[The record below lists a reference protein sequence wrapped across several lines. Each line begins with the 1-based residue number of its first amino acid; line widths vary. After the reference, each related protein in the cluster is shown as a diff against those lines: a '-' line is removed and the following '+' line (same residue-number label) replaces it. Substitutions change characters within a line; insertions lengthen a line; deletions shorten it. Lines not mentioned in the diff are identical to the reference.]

1 MAAARPLR
9 QRSHGAANR
18 ICHGVHLALE
28 AVSTTSQGPESPFVP
43 VPLTPVSFLDRAR
56 LVHGDRPAVID
67 GGLRR
72 TYSEFAERCERLA
85 AATSDLGLEPGD
97 RVSVL
102 APNVS
107 MALEATFGFPLAQV
121 VFNALNA
128 RLSAGELAW
137 IVAHAGSKA
146 LFADHALANTA
157 RSIQQQVPGLQVVV
171 SKDSGASGAGPGA
184 SECQYEALLAAAALR
199 RAETASANA
208 AAGVA
213 AITDEN
219 ALLSLNYTSGTT
231 GHPKGVMYSHRGANL
246 NALAM
251 AAQTG
256 LGSDAVFLWTLPIF
270 HCNGWCFPW
279 AVTAVGGTHVMLRT
293 PDPAAVWR
301 HIRED
306 GVTHFNAAPTV
317 LIGLVNHPDAAPAP
331 RTVRVS
337 TGGAPP
343 SPTLLAQL
351 AELNIAVT
359 HLYGLTETYGP
370 SLICDWRSEWDALA
384 AGEQARIK
392 ARQGVGTLV
401 TTSVRVIDS
410 GGADV
415 PADGQTQ
422 GEIAIKGNNVMLG
435 YYKDPAA
442 TAAACVEGPG
452 GAWFRTGD
460 MAVMHDHGYVE
471 VRDRAK
477 DVIIS
482 GGENIAS
489 IEVEQA
495 LASHPDVVECAVVAA
510 PDDVWGEVPTAFVVL
525 RGGAEVAEEEL
536 IEHVRGRLARFKAPK
551 SVTFGDLPKTATGK
565 IQKFALRDQLW
576 AGRDRRVN

>member
-1 MAAARPLR
+1 MSSGRHPG
-9 QRSHGAANR
+9 S
-18 ICHGVHLALE
+18 
-28 AVSTTSQGPESPFVP
+28 SPFVP

-56 LVHGDRPAVID
+56 VVHGDRPAVID
-67 GGLRR
+67 GPLTRR
-72 TYSEFAERCERLA
+72 YEELAERCERLA
-85 AATSDLGLEPGD
+85 GATLDLGLEPGD
-97 RVSVL
+97 AVSVL

-107 MALEATFGFPLAQV
+107 LALEATFGFPMAGV
-121 VFNALNA
+121 VFNALNS

-137 IVAHAGSKA
+137 IVAHAESRV
-146 LFADHALANTA
+146 LFADHALADVA
-157 RSIQQQVPGLQVVV
+157 RSIQRQVPGLRLVV
-171 SKDSGASGAGPGA
+171 SSDAGASGA
-184 SECQYEALLAAAALR
+184 SDCEYEALLAAAEPH
-199 RAETASANA
+199 RAEIS
-208 AAGVA
+208 
-213 AITDEN
+213 DEH
-219 ALLSLNYTSGTT
+219 AVLSLSYTSGTT
-231 GHPKGVMYSHRGANL
+231 GNPKGVMYSHRGANL

-251 AAQTG
+251 AAQCG
-256 LGSDAVFLWTLPIF
+256 LDSDTAFLWTLPMF

-279 AVTAVGGTHVMLRT
+279 AVTAVGGTHLMLRT
-293 PDPAAVWR
+293 LEPGAVWR

-331 RTVRVS
+331 CTVQVA

-343 SPTLLAQL
+343 SPTLLAQM
-351 AELNIAVT
+351 AELNVHVT

-370 SLICDWRSEWDALA
+370 SLICDWRSEWDDLP
-384 AGEQARIK
+384 AGDQARIK

-401 TTSVRVIDS
+401 TSSVRVVDAE
-410 GGADV
+410 GADM
-415 PADGQTQ
+415 PADGATQ
-422 GEIAIKGNNVMLG
+422 GEIAIRGNNVMLG

-442 TAAACVEGPG
+442 TAAASVEGPG

-510 PDDVWGEVPTAFVVL
+510 PDDRWGEVPAAFVVL
-525 RGGAEVAEEEL
+525 RPSSAVTEADLV
-536 IEHVRGRLARFKAPK
+536 EHVKSRIARFKAPK

-565 IQKFALRDQLW
+565 VQKFALRDQLW

>member
-1 MAAARPLR
+1 MAVDRPAG
-9 QRSHGAANR
+9 S
-18 ICHGVHLALE
+18 
-28 AVSTTSQGPESPFVP
+28 SPFVP
-43 VPLTPVSFLDRAR
+43 VPLTPVAFLDRAR
-56 LVHGDRPAVID
+56 VVHDDRPAIMD
-67 GGLRR
+67 GPLRR
-72 TYSEFAERCERLA
+72 TYGELADRCERLA
-85 AATSDLGLEPGD
+85 GATRDLGLEPGD
-97 RVSVL
+97 AVSVL

-107 MALEATFGFPLAQV
+107 MALEATFGFPMARV
-121 VFNALNA
+121 VFNPLNT

-137 IVAHAGSKA
+137 IVGHAESKV
-146 LFADHALANTA
+146 LFADHAMEDTA
-157 RSIQQQVPGLQVVV
+157 RSIQQQVPGLRVVT
-171 SKDSGASGAGPGA
+171 SHDTAGSAG
-184 SECQYEALLAAAALR
+184 EYEALLEAAAPH
-199 RAETASANA
+199 RAEIS
-208 AAGVA
+208 
-213 AITDEN
+213 DEHVV
-219 ALLSLNYTSGTT
+219 LSLNYTSGTT

-256 LGSDAVFLWTLPIF
+256 LDSDAVFLWTLPMF

-293 PDPAAVWR
+293 LDPAIVWR

-331 RTVRVS
+331 RMVKVA

-343 SPTLLAQL
+343 SPTLLAQM
-351 AELNIAVT
+351 AELNLHVT

-370 SLICDWRSEWDALA
+370 SLICDWRSEWDGLPA
-384 AGEQARIK
+384 AEQARIK

-401 TTSVRVIDS
+401 TSSVRVIDNS
-410 GGADV
+410 GADV

-422 GEIAIKGNNVMLG
+422 GEIAIRGNNVMLG
-435 YYKDPAA
+435 YFKDPDA
-442 TAAACVEGPG
+442 TAAACAEGPEG
-452 GAWFRTGD
+452 TWFRTGD
-460 MAVMHDHGYVE
+460 VAVMHDHGYVE

-510 PDDVWGEVPTAFVVL
+510 PDDTWGEAPAAFVVL
-525 RGGAEVAEEEL
+525 RAGAAVSEADL
-536 IEHVRGRLARFKAPK
+536 IEHVKGRIARFKAPK
-551 SVTFGDLPKTATGK
+551 TVAFGELPKTATGK

>member
-1 MAAARPLR
+1 MTA
-9 QRSHGAANR
+9 G
-18 ICHGVHLALE
+18 
-28 AVSTTSQGPESPFVP
+28 VSTGSSPFVP

-67 GGLRR
+67 GPLRR
-72 TYSEFAERCERLA
+72 SYEDFADRCERLA
-85 AATSDLGLEPGD
+85 GATLDLGLEPGD
-97 RVSVL
+97 AVSVL

-107 MALEATFGFPLAQV
+107 MALEATFGFPMAGV
-121 VFNALNA
+121 VFNALNS
-128 RLSAGELAW
+128 RLSAPELAW
-137 IVAHAGSKA
+137 IVGHAGSKV
-146 LFADHALANTA
+146 LFVDHALAGVA
-157 RSIQQQVPGLQVVV
+157 RAIEEQVQGLRVVV
-171 SKDSGASGAGPGA
+171 SQDAGV
-184 SECQYEALLAAAALR
+184 SEAADCEYEALLA
-199 RAETASANA
+199 NA
-208 AAGVA
+208 ASHRVE
-213 AITDEN
+213 ITDEQS
-219 ALLSLNYTSGTT
+219 LLSLNYTSGTT

-251 AAQTG
+251 AAQGG
-256 LGSDAVFLWTLPIF
+256 LDSDAVFLWTLPMF
-270 HCNGWCFPW
+270 HCNGWCYPW
-279 AVTAVGGTHVMLRT
+279 AVTAVGGTHVMLRVL
-293 PDPAAVWR
+293 DPGAVWR
-301 HIRED
+301 HIRDD

-317 LIGLVNHPDAAPAP
+317 LIGLVNHPDAAPAS
-331 RTVRVS
+331 RTVKVA

-343 SPTLLAQL
+343 SPTLLAQM
-351 AELNIAVT
+351 AELNIDVT

-370 SLICDWRSEWDALA
+370 SLICDWRSEWDGLP

-401 TTSVRVIDS
+401 TSSVRVVDAD
-410 GGADV
+410 GADV
-415 PADGQTQ
+415 PADGSTQ
-422 GEIAIKGNNVMLG
+422 GEIAIRGNNVMLG
-435 YYKDPAA
+435 YYKDPDA
-442 TAAACVEGPG
+442 TAAASVEGPEG
-452 GAWFRTGD
+452 TWFRTGD
-460 MAVMHDHGYVE
+460 VAVMHDHGYVE

-510 PDDVWGEVPTAFVVL
+510 PHETWGEVPAAFVVL
-525 RGGAEVAEEEL
+525 RPGADVTEGDLV
-536 IEHVRGRLARFKAPK
+536 EHVKSRIARFKAPK

>member
-1 MAAARPLR
+1 MG
-9 QRSHGAANR
+9 H
-18 ICHGVHLALE
+18 IALP
-28 AVSTTSQGPESPFVP
+28 AVTSGRAPGSSPFVP

-56 LVHGDRPAVID
+56 VVHGDRPAVID
-67 GGLRR
+67 GPLTRR
-72 TYSEFAERCERLA
+72 YEDLAERCERLA
-85 AATSDLGLEPGD
+85 GATLDLGLEPGD
-97 RVSVL
+97 AVSVL

-107 MALEATFGFPLAQV
+107 MALEATFGFPMAAV
-121 VFNALNA
+121 VFNALNS
-128 RLSAGELAW
+128 RLSAPELAW
-137 IVAHAGSKA
+137 IVAHAESKV
-146 LFADHALANTA
+146 LFADHALADVA
-157 RSIQQQVPGLQVVV
+157 RSIQQQVPGLRLVV
-171 SKDSGASGAGPGA
+171 SSDAGVSGASD
-184 SECQYEALLAAAALR
+184 CQYEAMLAAAEPH
-199 RAETASANA
+199 RASIA
-208 AAGVA
+208 
-213 AITDEN
+213 DEH
-219 ALLSLNYTSGTT
+219 AVLSLNYTSGTT

-251 AAQTG
+251 AAQGG
-256 LGSDAVFLWTLPIF
+256 LDSNAVFLWTLPMF
-270 HCNGWCFPW
+270 HCNGWCYPW
-279 AVTAVGGTHVMLRT
+279 AVTAVGGVHLMLRT
-293 PDPAAVWR
+293 LDPGTVWR

-331 RTVRVS
+331 RTVKVA

-351 AELNIAVT
+351 AELNIDVT

-370 SLICDWRSEWDALA
+370 SLICDWRREWDRLPA
-384 AGEQARIK
+384 AEQARIK

-401 TTSVRVIDS
+401 TSSVRVVDAD
-410 GGADV
+410 GADV
-415 PADGQTQ
+415 PADATTQ
-422 GEIAIKGNNVMLG
+422 GEIAIRGNNVMLG
-435 YYKDPAA
+435 YYKDPDA
-442 TAAACVEGPG
+442 TAAASVEGPD
-452 GAWFRTGD
+452 GAWFLTGD
-460 MAVMHDHGYVE
+460 VAVMHDHGYVE

-495 LASHPDVVECAVVAA
+495 LASHPDVLECAVVAA
-510 PDDVWGEVPTAFVVL
+510 PDDTWGEVPAAFVVL
-525 RGGAEVAEEEL
+525 RPGAAVTEADLV
-536 IEHVRGRLARFKAPK
+536 EHVKSRIARFKAPK

>member
-1 MAAARPLR
+1 MAVDRPAG
-9 QRSHGAANR
+9 S
-18 ICHGVHLALE
+18 
-28 AVSTTSQGPESPFVP
+28 SPFVP
-43 VPLTPVSFLDRAR
+43 VSLTPVVFLDRAR
-56 LVHGDRPAVID
+56 VVHGDRPAIMD
-67 GGLRR
+67 GPLRR
-72 TYSEFAERCERLA
+72 TYGELADRCERLA
-85 AATSDLGLEPGD
+85 GATRDLGLEPGD
-97 RVSVL
+97 AVSVL
-102 APNVS
+102 SPNVS
-107 MALEATFGFPLAQV
+107 MALEATFGFPMAQV
-121 VFNALNA
+121 VFNPLNT

-137 IVAHAGSKA
+137 IVGHAESKV
-146 LFADHALANTA
+146 LFADHAMADTA
-157 RSIQQQVPGLQVVV
+157 RSIQQQVPGLRVVM
-171 SKDSGASGAGPGA
+171 SHDSGASGGTDG
-184 SECQYEALLAAAALR
+184 SGCEYEALLAAATPH
-199 RAETASANA
+199 RAE
-208 AAGVA
+208 
-213 AITDEN
+213 ILDEQ
-219 ALLSLNYTSGTT
+219 AVLSLNYTSGTT

-251 AAQTG
+251 AAQAG
-256 LGSDAVFLWTLPIF
+256 LDSDAVFLWTLPMF

-279 AVTAVGGTHVMLRT
+279 AVTAVGGVHLMLRT
-293 PDPAAVWR
+293 LEPGAVWR

-331 RTVRVS
+331 RTVQVA

-343 SPTLLAQL
+343 SPTLLARM
-351 AELNIAVT
+351 AELNIHVT

-370 SLICDWRSEWDALA
+370 SLICDWRSEWDGLPVA
-384 AGEQARIK
+384 EQARIK

-401 TTSVRVIDS
+401 TSSVRVIDDS
-410 GGADV
+410 GADV

-422 GEIAIKGNNVMLG
+422 GEIAIRGNNVMLG
-435 YYKDPAA
+435 YFKDPDA
-442 TAAACVEGPG
+442 TAAACLEGPEG
-452 GAWFRTGD
+452 TWFRTGD
-460 MAVMHDHGYVE
+460 VAVMHDQGYVE

-510 PDDVWGEVPTAFVVL
+510 PDDTWGEVPAAFVVL
-525 RGGAEVAEEEL
+525 RAGSAITEATL
-536 IEHVRGRLARFKAPK
+536 IDHVKGRIARFKAPK
-551 SVTFGDLPKTATGK
+551 TVTFGDLPKTATGK

>member
-1 MAAARPLR
+1 MA
-9 QRSHGAANR
+9 S
-18 ICHGVHLALE
+18 
-28 AVSTTSQGPESPFVP
+28 GPDTATSPFVP

-56 LVHGDRPAVID
+56 VVHGDRPAVID
-67 GGLRR
+67 GPLTRR
-72 TYSEFAERCERLA
+72 YEKLADRCERLA
-85 AATSDLGLEPGD
+85 GATVDLGLKPGD
-97 RVSVL
+97 AVSVL

-107 MALEATFGFPLAQV
+107 MALEATFGFPMAGV
-121 VFNALNA
+121 VFNALNS

-137 IVAHAGSKA
+137 IVTHAESKV
-146 LFADHALANTA
+146 LFADHALADVA
-157 RSIQQQVPGLQVVV
+157 RSIQRQVPGLRLVV
-171 SKDSGASGAGPGA
+171 SSDAGVSGAGC
-184 SECQYEALLAAAALR
+184 EYEALLAAAGPHR
-199 RAETASANA
+199 VEIS
-208 AAGVA
+208 
-213 AITDEN
+213 DEH
-219 ALLSLNYTSGTT
+219 AVLSLNYTSGTT
-231 GHPKGVMYSHRGANL
+231 GNPKGVMYSHRGANL

-251 AAQTG
+251 AAQCG
-256 LGSDAVFLWTLPIF
+256 LDSDTVFLWTLPMF

-279 AVTAVGGTHVMLRT
+279 AVTAVGGTHLMLRT
-293 PDPAAVWR
+293 PEPATVWR
-301 HIRED
+301 HIRDD

-317 LIGLVNHPDAAPAP
+317 LIGLVNDPDAAPAP
-331 RTVRVS
+331 RTVQVA

-343 SPTLLAQL
+343 SPTLLARM
-351 AELNIAVT
+351 AELNIHVT

-370 SLICDWRSEWDALA
+370 SLICDWRSEWNGLSA
-384 AGEQARIK
+384 AERARIK

-401 TTSVRVIDS
+401 TSSVRVVDAD
-410 GGADV
+410 GADV
-415 PADGQTQ
+415 PADGNTQ
-422 GEIAIKGNNVMLG
+422 GEIAIRGNNVMLG
-435 YYKDPAA
+435 YYKDPDA
-442 TAAACVEGPG
+442 TAAASVKGPG
-452 GAWFRTGD
+452 GTWFRTGD

-510 PDDVWGEVPTAFVVL
+510 PDDTWGEVPAAFVVL
-525 RGGAEVAEEEL
+525 RPGSAVTETDLV
-536 IEHVRGRLARFKAPK
+536 EHVKSRIARFKAPK

>member
-1 MAAARPLR
+1 MT
-9 QRSHGAANR
+9 
-18 ICHGVHLALE
+18 
-28 AVSTTSQGPESPFVP
+28 VSAPMESSPFVP

-56 LVHGDRPAVID
+56 VVHGDRPAVVD
-67 GGLRR
+67 GPLRR
-72 TYSEFAERCERLA
+72 SYEEFADRCERLA
-85 AATSDLGLEPGD
+85 GATRDLGLAPGD
-97 RVSVL
+97 KVSVL

-107 MALEATFGFPLAQV
+107 MALEAAFGFPMAGV
-121 VFNALNA
+121 VFNALNS

-137 IVAHAGSKA
+137 IVGHAESKV
-146 LFADHALANTA
+146 LFADHALADVA
-157 RSIQQQVPGLQVVV
+157 RSIQQQVPGLRVVV
-171 SKDSGASGAGPGA
+171 SGDAGASGASA
-184 SECQYEALLAAAALR
+184 SPDDDYEALLAAAEPHR
-199 RAETASANA
+199 VD
-208 AAGVA
+208 VA
-213 AITDEN
+213 DEES
-219 ALLSLNYTSGTT
+219 LLSLNYTSGTT

-251 AAQTG
+251 AAQCG
-256 LGSDAVFLWTLPIF
+256 LDSDAVFLWTLPIF

-279 AVTAVGGTHVMLRT
+279 AVTAVGGTHLMLRT
-293 PDPAAVWR
+293 PEPGAVWR
-301 HIRED
+301 HIRDD

-331 RTVRVS
+331 RTVKVC

-343 SPTLLAQL
+343 SPTLLAQM

-370 SLICDWRSEWDALA
+370 SLICDWRSEWDGLPADK
-384 AGEQARIK
+384 QARIK

-401 TTSVRVIDS
+401 TSSVRVIDAD
-410 GGADV
+410 GNDV
-415 PADGQTQ
+415 PADGTAQ
-422 GEIAIKGNNVMLG
+422 GEIAIRGNNVMIG
-435 YYKDPAA
+435 YYKDPDA
-442 TAAACVEGPG
+442 TAAASVPGPG

-460 MAVMHDHGYVE
+460 VAVMHDHGYVE

-510 PDDVWGEVPTAFVVL
+510 PDDTWGEVPAAFVVL
-525 RGGAEVAEEEL
+525 RPGADVTEADLV
-536 IEHVRGRLARFKAPK
+536 EHVKSRIARFKAPK

-565 IQKFALRDQLW
+565 IQKFALRDNLW
-576 AGRDRRVN
+576 SHHDRRVN